1 MMKVLL
7 QVVTEFSRKYN
18 LNLKTFVPEEN
29 VLIIYSMITEAQV
42 EKGLMW
48 HLLNGEFCY
57 SPRKENKRKL
67 NEVAFALKT
76 SVWHIVTFTSWKSQ
90 NKQKSYSSLWGDC
103 TFHVTHQSNWVCS
116 FHNFFS
122 HCRMF
127 YHRLNHFVQQHLIRK
142 TPVVQS
148 RVKNSTFVSRGF
160 QNISIS
166 CNVIRHKLH
175 DCNIKLTMFESE
187 STFNF
192 NSTALGVKFRFY
204 CSLLSEADSI

>member
-29 VLIIYSMITEAQV
+29 VLIIYSMVTEAQV

-76 SVWHIVTFTSWKSQ
+76 SV
-90 NKQKSYSSLWGDC
+90 
-103 TFHVTHQSNWVCS
+103 
-116 FHNFFS
+116 
-122 HCRMF
+122 
-127 YHRLNHFVQQHLIRK
+127 
-142 TPVVQS
+142 
-148 RVKNSTFVSRGF
+148 
-160 QNISIS
+160 
-166 CNVIRHKLH
+166 
-175 DCNIKLTMFESE
+175 
-187 STFNF
+187 
-192 NSTALGVKFRFY
+192 
-204 CSLLSEADSI
+204 